1 MCLSGGCPAHV
12 DCTARWQG
20 KGTGEG
26 SRIAA
31 LALLHYR
38 RHLVLPLSAQ
48 GPVSSPGKTH
58 MACLREASQAAP
70 PVHPLPCL
78 FDAHCHLQAS
88 RPTATLVWAVHLPP
102 PCRLAAPAALLPT
115 LVFGCPCPWSSAGW
129 QDAWQPAVYSR
140 GGSRQRGAAASMQR
154 VLAGGL
160 GAGGGGGPQPSPGS
174 NCQFRCPSLV
184 GAPAQPRLAAAAEAH
199 AAGASAGLSGRGA
212 PACTFLCMP
221 CRLPACMPSGFAL
234 QQQQLTWKG

>member
-1 MCLSGGCPAHV
+1 MSTVPPAGREKAPERALGSLHSRCYTTADTLCCRSAPRGQFHRLARPTWHV
-12 DCTARWQG
+12 CG
-20 KGTGEG
+20 KPAEP
-26 SRIAA
+26 
-31 LALLHYR
+31 
-38 RHLVLPLSAQ
+38 LPLSTPCHA
-48 GPVSSPGKTH
+48 SSMHTATFRRAG
-58 MACLREASQAAP
+58 Q
-70 PVHPLPCL
+70 PLPL
-78 FDAHCHLQAS
+78 LQCG
-88 RPTATLVWAVHLPP
+88 LPP

-160 GAGGGGGPQPSPGS
+160 GAGGGSGPQPSPGS
-174 NCQFRCPSLV
+174 TCQFRCPSLV

-212 PACTFLCMP
+212 PACTFLGMP
-221 CRLPACMPSGFAL
+221 CRLPACMPSGLAL